1 MDKNRLRNAILNATA
16 RNAALVI
23 KNANIVNVF
32 TGTIEKGDVAMRDG
46 VILGIGTYSGREEID
61 ANGAFLCPGLIDGH
75 VVGAGAVDRVYAP
88 HPHGGSLPPV
98 AVDTVGHERFAV
110 EKAVLVVYLPI
121 LPAVGEQLRHQGD
134 LPRVLRQVGL
144 DG

>member
-32 TGTIEKGDVAMRDG
+32 NGTIEKGDVAMRDG

-61 ANGAFLCPGLIDGH
+61 ANGAFHRRPCAYRIL
-75 VVGAGAVDRVYAP
+75 
-88 HPHGGSLPPV
+88 HGPS
-98 AVDTVGHERFAV
+98 
-110 EKAVLVVYLPI
+110 
-121 LPAVGEQLRHQGD
+121 PAVRRVRAEAGHHHRHRGS
-134 LPRVLRQVGL
+134 P
-144 DG
+144 